1 MVGWNKDNIV
11 LHARKHCPVRCF
23 LIFPS
28 MLSSWLVSPNLLA
41 LFPWLP
47 RGSGMRWMRDREV
60 RSCEDMASWRHPAQ
74 ARSCNSAAVRDHGSH
89 RAFSQAPWVV
99 AWESNAAFIH
109 WVGSGGGGR
118 SSSYGFLDFRFYFLD
133 CFWGRMFL
141 FKAVLPNNFL
151 FGVQL
156 VKNDWGGIRVWSLC
170 LKGWFPCL
178 RELAALLTLP

>member
-109 WVGSGGGGR
+109 WVGSGGGQEF
-118 SSSYGFLDFRFYFLD
+118 FLRVFRFQVLFLRLLLGKD
-133 CFWGRMFL
+133 
-141 FKAVLPNNFL
+141 V
-151 FGVQL
+151 
-156 VKNDWGGIRVWSLC
+156 SLQSC
-170 LKGWFPCL
+170 SP
-178 RELAALLTLP
+178 

>member
-60 RSCEDMASWRHPAQ
+60 RSCEDMASWWHPAQ
-74 ARSCNSAAVRDHGSH
+74 ARSYNSAAVRDHGSH
-89 RAFSQAPWVV
+89 RAFSRAPWVV

-109 WVGSGGGGR
+109 WVGSGGGGQEF
-118 SSSYGFLDFRFYFLD
+118 FLRVFRFQVLFLRLLLGKD
-133 CFWGRMFL
+133 
-141 FKAVLPNNFL
+141 V
-151 FGVQL
+151 
-156 VKNDWGGIRVWSLC
+156 SLQSC
-170 LKGWFPCL
+170 SP
-178 RELAALLTLP
+178 